1 MQSFFL
7 SKRFMSKLSDF
18 MHDQVRP
25 LFIMANDIDKRAA
38 AASIRKN
45 IDFKGPNVVIL
56 ACAII
61 VASVG
66 LNVNSIP
73 VIIGAM
79 LISPV
84 MGPILGMGL
93 ALGTYDVALMNESL
107 KNFGIM
113 VGISIVAASLFF
125 LASPLDLNNPTELL
139 ARTRPTVYDVLVA
152 LFGGA
157 AGMLEQ
163 ARKEKGTVLAGVAIA
178 TALMP
183 PLCTIGYGVSTLN
196 PTYIFGAV
204 YLFLINTV
212 FIMLATFLTVKYLE
226 FPSNEIDDDL
236 LRRRNPRVMTVV
248 LVIILIPSFFSA
260 VMIVRENNFS
270 RNAQRFVQENRV
282 IGTSYIFDHTVSATR
297 RGVQTLEIY
306 LAGEA
311 LHPEAREKM
320 LESAAA
326 HGIRN
331 EQLVLHEDAALVITD
346 PADIV
351 KDIHDYYDGQIRDL
365 SRLLDELQAEVD
377 RICAAADTTAV
388 DKRPI

>member
-1 MQSFFL
+1 
-7 SKRFMSKLSDF
+7 MSKLSDF

-196 PTYIFGAV
+196 PTYIFGAL

-226 FPSNEIDDDL
+226 FPTNEIDDDL

-248 LVIILIPSFFSA
+248 LIIILIPSFFSA

-297 RGVQTLEIY
+297 RGVQTLDIY

-311 LHPEAREKM
+311 LHPEAREKL

-365 SRLLDELQAEVD
+365 SRLLDELQTEVD
-377 RICAAADTTAV
+377 RILAAADTTAV
-388 DKRPI
+388 DSTNYFAVR

>member
-1 MQSFFL
+1 
-7 SKRFMSKLSDF
+7 MSKFSYF
-18 MHDQVRP
+18 IHDHVRP
-25 LFIMANDIDKRAA
+25 LFIMAEDIDKRAA

-45 IDFKGPNVVIL
+45 IYFKGPNVVIL

-93 ALGTYDVALMNESL
+93 ALGTYDVSLMKESL
-107 KNFGIM
+107 KNFGVM

-125 LASPLDLNNPTELL
+125 MASPLDLDNPTELL

-152 LFGGA
+152 LFGGV

-163 ARKEKGTVLAGVAIA
+163 ARKEKGTVLSGVAIA

-183 PLCTIGYGVSTLN
+183 PLCTIGYGISTMN
-196 PTYIFGAV
+196 PTYIFGAL
-204 YLFLINTV
+204 YLFLINTI
-212 FIMLATFLTVKYLE
+212 FIMLATFLMVKYLE
-226 FPSNEIDDDL
+226 FPVGDIDDDL
-236 LRRRNPRVMTVV
+236 LRRRNPKVMTAV

-297 RGVQTLEIY
+297 SGVQTLDIY

-311 LHPEAREKM
+311 LQPEARKKL
-320 LESAAA
+320 LECAAA
-326 HGIRN
+326 HGIQK
-331 EQLVLHEDAALVITD
+331 EQLVLHEDAALVFTD

-365 SRLLDELQAEVD
+365 SRLLDELQTEVN
-377 RICAAADTTAV
+377 RIRAAADTTAV
-388 DKRPI
+388 DTTAYLIDR

>member
-1 MQSFFL
+1 
-7 SKRFMSKLSDF
+7 MSKFSYF
-18 MHDQVRP
+18 IHDHVRP
-25 LFIMANDIDKRAA
+25 LFIMAEDIDKRAA

-45 IDFKGPNVVIL
+45 IYFKGPNVVIL

-93 ALGTYDVALMNESL
+93 ALGTYDVSLMKESL

-196 PTYIFGAV
+196 PTYIFGAL

>member
-1 MQSFFL
+1 
-7 SKRFMSKLSDF
+7 MSRVSDF
-18 MHDQVRP
+18 VRDHIRP
-25 LFIMANDIDKRAA
+25 LFYMNNDLDRHAA
-38 AASIRKN
+38 IAAIRKN
-45 IDFKGPNVVIL
+45 IYFKGANTMIL

-61 VASVG
+61 IASVG

-93 ALGTYDVALMNESL
+93 AIGTYDISLLKASL

-113 VGISIVAASLFF
+113 VGISIVAASIFF
-125 LASPLDLNNPTELL
+125 IVSPLDLENPTELL

-152 LFGGA
+152 LFGGV

-163 ARKEKGTVLAGVAIA
+163 ARKSKGTVLSGVAIA

-183 PLCTIGYGVSTLN
+183 PLCTVGYGISTLN
-196 PTYIFGAV
+196 PTYIFGAL
-204 YLFLINTV
+204 YLFFINAI
-212 FIMLATFLTVKYLE
+212 FIMLATFLTVRYLK
-226 FPSNEIDDDL
+226 FPRKEIEDER
-236 LRRRNPRVMTVV
+236 LRRRAVRMVM
-248 LVIILIPSFFSA
+248 VILTLILIPSFFSA

-270 RNAQRFVQENRV
+270 RNAQRFIQENRI
-282 IGTSYIFDHTVSATR
+282 IGTSYIFNHTVSATR
-297 RGVQTLEIY
+297 SGVQTLEIY

-311 LHPEAREKM
+311 LSPQAREG
-320 LESAAA
+320 LIRSAAA
-326 HGIRN
+326 HGIRE

-351 KDIHDYYDGQIRDL
+351 RDIHDYYDKRLQILD
-365 SRLLDELQAEVD
+365 RLLYELQVQIDSLRAE
-377 RICAAADTTAV
+377 ADSSVTA
-388 DKRPI
+388 P

>member
-1 MQSFFL
+1 
-7 SKRFMSKLSDF
+7 MSRVSDF
-18 MHDQVRP
+18 VRDHIRP
-25 LFIMANDIDKRAA
+25 LFYMNNDLDRHAA
-38 AASIRKN
+38 IAAIRKN
-45 IDFKGPNVVIL
+45 IYFKGANTMIL

-61 VASVG
+61 IASVG

-93 ALGTYDVALMNESL
+93 AIGTYDISLLKASL

-113 VGISIVAASLFF
+113 VGISIVAASIFF
-125 LASPLDLNNPTELL
+125 IVSPLDLENPTELL

-152 LFGGA
+152 LFGGV

-163 ARKEKGTVLAGVAIA
+163 ARKSKGTVLSGVAIA

-183 PLCTIGYGVSTLN
+183 PLCTVGYGISTLN
-196 PTYIFGAV
+196 PTYIFGAL
-204 YLFLINTV
+204 YLFFINAI
-212 FIMLATFLTVKYLE
+212 FIMLATFLTVRYLK
-226 FPSNEIDDDL
+226 FPRKEIEDER
-236 LRRRNPRVMTVV
+236 LRRRAVRMVMVV
-248 LVIILIPSFFSA
+248 LTLILIPSFFSA

-270 RNAQRFVQENRV
+270 RNAQRFIQENRI
-282 IGTSYIFDHTVSATR
+282 IGTSYIFNHTVSATR
-297 RGVQTLEIY
+297 SGVQTLEIY

-311 LHPEAREKM
+311 LSPQAREG
-320 LESAAA
+320 LIRSAAA
-326 HGIRN
+326 HGIRE

-351 KDIHDYYDGQIRDL
+351 RDIHDYYDKRLQILD
-365 SRLLDELQAEVD
+365 RLLYELQVQIDSLRAE
-377 RICAAADTTAV
+377 ADSFVTV
-388 DKRPI
+388 P

>member
-1 MQSFFL
+1 MRLFHDSL
-7 SKRFMSKLSDF
+7 IPMSKFSYF
-18 MHDQVRP
+18 IHDHVRP
-25 LFIMANDIDKRAA
+25 LFIMAEDIDKRAA

-45 IDFKGPNVVIL
+45 IYFKGPNVVIL

-93 ALGTYDVALMNESL
+93 ALGTYDVSLMKESL

-196 PTYIFGAV
+196 PTYIFGAL

>member
-1 MQSFFL
+1 
-7 SKRFMSKLSDF
+7 MSKFSYF
-18 MHDQVRP
+18 IHDHVRP
-25 LFIMANDIDKRAA
+25 LFIMAEDIDKRAA

-45 IDFKGPNVVIL
+45 IYFKGPNVVIL

-93 ALGTYDVALMNESL
+93 ALGTYDVSLMKESL